1 MAEPLD
7 RTAGRVLVLD
17 SAGRVLLFEGIDPG
31 LSDGPR
37 FWFTP
42 GGGCEGGESFEAA
55 ARREL
60 AEETGL
66 APERLDGPVHER
78 VAVFDFEGVT
88 FRQSEQFFLA
98 RVEVSGEEVAIVSDG
113 FTDVERRAVL
123 GHRWW
128 SVEELRSSTADIYP
142 EQLADLLDGLA
153 AIAC

>member
-1 MAEPLD
+1 MAEPVD
-7 RTAGRVLVLD
+7 RTAGRVLVLN
-17 SAGRVLLFEGIDPG
+17 SAGQVLLFEGFDPG

-42 GGGCEGGESFEAA
+42 GGGCEPGESFEAA

-60 AEETGL
+60 VEETGL

-78 VAVFDFEGVT
+78 ITVFDMEGVT

-98 RVEVSGEEVAIVSDG
+98 HVDGDDIEIVSDG
-113 FTDVERRAVL
+113 FTDLERRSVL

-128 SVEELRSSTADIYP
+128 SVAELRAATAEIYP
-142 EQLADLLDGLA
+142 AVLADLLETVAGPS
-153 AIAC
+153 